1 MYQFPPALM
10 EDQSLGSTKTKCSQE
25 SNSVQEHLYVKIEPL
40 PDHTQDDMSS
50 VDPMEVLRL
59 TKRLM
64 ICTSC
69 GNLRLTN

>member
-1 MYQFPPALM
+1 MFQFPQVLM
-10 EDQSLGSTKTKCSQE
+10 DDPSLGSTSTKCTE
-25 SNSVQEHLYVKIEPL
+25 EKVPTEHLYVKIEPDSIY
-40 PDHTQDDMSS
+40 PE
-50 VDPMEVLRL
+50 DPMVILAK